1 MPDESVLDRP
11 TVVTGGGGRSTRRGG
26 GSLGPEGAGSAGTPA
41 GDEFDRLAAMLESI
55 RDILSKLIHLKPPLF
70 PDQLQPR
77 FREVWPETE
86 RHLKEAIDGLRS
98 DARPPTWSDLL
109 KNAGLTGS
117 MLQMKETSLN
127 FYLNQVATEVQ
138 DYPRVI
144 IPRRKR
150 IVRKLLGWLVPS
162 FEVINSVIGSI
173 PAAVFP
179 GKEIVKEVKEHMAA
193 GCEAVKLTQEG
204 R

>member
-11 TVVTGGGGRSTRRGG
+11 TVVTGGGGRATRRGG
-26 GSLGPEGAGSAGTPA
+26 GSLGPEGAGGSSPA

-55 RDILSKLIHLKPPLF
+55 RDILSKLIHLEPPLF
-70 PDQLQPR
+70 PEQLQPG
-77 FREVWPETE
+77 FKEVWPETE

-98 DARPPTWSDLL
+98 DARPPNWSDLL
-109 KNAGLTGS
+109 KNAGLIGS

-127 FYLNQVATEVQ
+127 FYLNRVATEVQ
-138 DYPRVI
+138 DYPQANI
-144 IPRRKR
+144 GKPKR
-150 IVRKLLGWLVPS
+150 IVRKLLAWLVPS

-193 GCEAVKLTQEG
+193 
-204 R
+204 